1 MKPYVR
7 SQNAIMYIIYPA
19 RKHDVEPFDR
29 ITSLTESYNPVM
41 KFYTERSIA
50 FAKAKAVALHATKAL
65 GGRGGIAPTH
75 SRPWH

>member
-41 KFYTERSIA
+41 KFYAERSIA
-50 FAKAKAVALHATKAL
+50 FC
-65 GGRGGIAPTH
+65 
-75 SRPWH
+75 